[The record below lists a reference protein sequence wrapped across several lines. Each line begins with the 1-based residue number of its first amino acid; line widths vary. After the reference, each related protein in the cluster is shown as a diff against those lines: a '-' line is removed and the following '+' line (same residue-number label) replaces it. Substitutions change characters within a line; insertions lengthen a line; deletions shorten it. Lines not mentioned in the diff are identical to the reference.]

1 MAQCRSTLVPEGS
14 APRSSCSIKL
24 LQLRHL
30 AIYFFGLSR
39 SHPSILANLPR
50 TLGWLSARDFL
61 QAYCKAKKEKKLSA
75 ILQAWKYLF
84 VVEEEMENWGLY
96 LDLSAKVS
104 LDLLLSVP

>member
-1 MAQCRSTLVPEGS
+1 LAGCLPE
-14 APRSSCSIKL
+14 IFYK
-24 LQLRHL
+24 H
-30 AIYFFGLSR
+30 
-39 SHPSILANLPR
+39 
-50 TLGWLSARDFL
+50 T
-61 QAYCKAKKEKKLSA
+61 AKQKRKKKLSA